1 MNLIGLIIRYFQWF
15 LELFA
20 IPDIRYRWI
29 LVGLA
34 VANAIV
40 SIILEDFVTEI
51 GLQKF
56 WNKYDDSFKN
66 IIVFVFLKIY
76 TNFKEKT
83 SYFQIW
89 IQENLQV

>member
-1 MNLIGLIIRYFQWF
+1 MNLIGLIFFRDFQWF

-20 IPDIRYRWI
+20 IPDIQYRWI

-56 WNKYDDSFKN
+56 WNK
-66 IIVFVFLKIY
+66 
-76 TNFKEKT
+76 
-83 SYFQIW
+83 
-89 IQENLQV
+89 

>member
-1 MNLIGLIIRYFQWF
+1 MDSFSDFQWF

-20 IPDIRYRWI
+20 IPDIRFRWI

-40 SIILEDFVTEI
+40 SIILEDFVTEV

-56 WNKYDDSFKN
+56 WNKYDNFKY
-66 IIVFVFLKIY
+66 VFLKNQAQWKY
-76 TNFKEKT
+76 HYGSLGKRHF
-83 SYFQIW
+83 
-89 IQENLQV
+89 